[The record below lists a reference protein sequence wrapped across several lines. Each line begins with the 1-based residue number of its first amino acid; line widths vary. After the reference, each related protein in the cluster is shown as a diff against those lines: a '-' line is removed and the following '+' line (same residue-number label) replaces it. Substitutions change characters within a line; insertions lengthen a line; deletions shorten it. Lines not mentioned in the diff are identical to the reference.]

1 MNRSRWMLALCMGA
15 MLLPVARSDGLKDML
30 KQGVNQA
37 LQEKLGVDGDAVLLG
52 KVSPEQE
59 AAIGE
64 QVAGRLLG
72 QTPLLDNPKL
82 QQYVNRVGR
91 WVAQQS
97 DRPDLPWVFG
107 VIDSPLVN
115 AYAVPGGYVFVSR
128 GLYQQLASEAELAGV
143 LGHEIAHVQ
152 QKHHL
157 KLLKKGQ
164 WLQAGSSAL
173 GKELKQTEQA
183 DAVVGKGAEL
193 LARRLDQG
201 AEFEADRIGIVL
213 AARAGYDPL
222 GLPAV
227 LQKLDALAE
236 AQPNAVEALFSTHP
250 TASVRLEALDQAIGD
265 RFEAL
270 KGSQSLKTR
279 LFKLK

>member
-1 MNRSRWMLALCMGA
+1 MRKLWLGVCVAALCAAPVGA
-15 MLLPVARSDGLKDML
+15 EGLKDLL

-37 LQEKLGVDGDAVLLG
+37 LQEKLGVDGDAMLVG
-52 KVSPEQE
+52 SASWEQE
-59 AAIGE
+59 RAIGQ

-72 QTPLLDNPKL
+72 QYPLVDNAKL
-82 QQYVNRVGR
+82 QQYVNKVGR

-97 DRPDLPWVFG
+97 ERPDLPWVFG
-107 VIDSPLVN
+107 VIDSPSVN
-115 AYAVPGGYVFVSR
+115 AFAMPGGYVFISR
-128 GLYQQLASEAELAGV
+128 GLYQQLGNEAELAGV

-157 KLLKKGQ
+157 KILKKGQ
-164 WLQAGSSAL
+164 WLQAGSGLL
-173 GKELKQTEQA
+173 GKELKQSEQA

-193 LARRLDQG
+193 LARKLDQG
-201 AEFEADRIGIVL
+201 AEFEADRLGIVL

-222 GLPAV
+222 GLPAM

-236 AQPNAVEALFSTHP
+236 AQPNAVEMLFSTHP
-250 TASVRLEALDQAIGD
+250 SASLRLEAVDRAMGD
-265 RFEAL
+265 RFDTL

-279 LFKLK
+279 LLKLP